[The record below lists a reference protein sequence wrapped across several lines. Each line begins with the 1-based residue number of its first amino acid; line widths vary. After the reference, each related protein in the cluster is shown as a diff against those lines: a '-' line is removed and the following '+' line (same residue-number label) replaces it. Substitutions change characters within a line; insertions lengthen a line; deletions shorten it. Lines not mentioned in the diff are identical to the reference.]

1 MRLFLPLEMFILK
14 AHFWVWL
21 VIEAT
26 ILDKNIKNNGLTM
39 SSFNKA
45 LKSSNNNKYS
55 PLPHKNSI
63 EVPLDHFWS
72 RLLNFDQGGVW

>member
-26 ILDKNIKNNGLTM
+26 ILDKNVKNNGLTM

-45 LKSSNNNKYS
+45 LKSSNNNNYS
-55 PLPHKNSI
+55 LFTPQK
-63 EVPLDHFWS
+63 
-72 RLLNFDQGGVW
+72 QY